1 MGTIFLR
8 RLANFTSIDI
18 EFQDKSLHR
27 NFSINDDFNCSMAS
41 LNYSGIM
48 IASKGEVQDL
58 DNYEEDDEE
67 MIDDNKD
74 NAKIDKKA
82 SYLYYKSLDE

>member
-1 MGTIFLR
+1 
-8 RLANFTSIDI
+8 
-18 EFQDKSLHR
+18 
-27 NFSINDDFNCSMAS
+27 MAS

-74 NAKIDKKA
+74 TKIDKKA
-82 SYLYYKSLDE
+82 SYLYYKSLDESN